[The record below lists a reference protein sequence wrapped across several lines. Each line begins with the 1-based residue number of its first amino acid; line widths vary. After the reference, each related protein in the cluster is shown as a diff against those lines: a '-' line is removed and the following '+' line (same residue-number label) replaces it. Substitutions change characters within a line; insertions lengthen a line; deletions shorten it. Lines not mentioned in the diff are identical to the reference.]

1 MSPDTEALIM
11 AMVERSRTR
20 QGSRWADITT
30 VGVLLSDLP
39 PRSRDRKEIAS
50 LLSSQARCGARTQAN
65 YTRLWRILTEHADP
79 STGEVPIPTA
89 IDYSTALELVK
100 RGADYAT
107 IRRADEESWTLKD
120 ARLWAQDKARVVD
133 EKPLTLW
140 RVLTREIPAHY
151 RKRVEA
157 LSPAEV
163 SEFVGLV
170 RDAVRLHGGGSA

>member
-1 MSPDTEALIM
+1 MTPDTEALIL

-20 QGSRWADITT
+20 QGSRWSDIAT
-30 VGVLLSDLP
+30 VGELLGDLP

-50 LLSSQARCGARTQAN
+50 LLSSQARCGARTQMN
-65 YTRLWRILTEHADP
+65 YTRLWRVLKDNTVDDV
-79 STGEVPIPTA
+79 VPIPTA

-100 RGADYAT
+100 RGADYST

-120 ARLWAQDKARVVD
+120 ARLWAQDKARAVD
-133 EKPLTLW
+133 DKPLTLW

-151 RKRVEA
+151 RKRTES
-157 LSPAEV
+157 LTPAEV

-170 RDAVRLHGGGSA
+170 RDAIRAHADTKGV